1 MYRMEELL
9 QLLRGASA
17 ALRTWV
23 PVLEPGVLRYC
34 VWARV
39 TSVPMPFQHIIGSL
53 LACPA
58 C

>member
-1 MYRMEELL
+1 MYRKEELL

-23 PVLEPGVLRYC
+23 PVLEPGMLGYRVR
-34 VWARV
+34 ARV
-39 TSVPMPFQHIIGSL
+39 TPVPMSFQHIMSSL